1 MKNFKN
7 NNIGKKTWGVLGKQQ
22 TYYYQ
27 PGLAQQGEK
36 TPLNADAFVAWDY
49 KKSKYKRIDL
59 MPRQMENDGQQAGV
73 VPQVTSTPVPDV
85 SPTPTPSFTPTA
97 TVTPTMTVTPTI
109 TPSSTPYPL
118 PETPALW
125 YDSTNLGSIDYITS
139 GGTDYVSTWR
149 SIGTYQKA
157 VSGSSIN
164 NMPIWSGSSRFPD
177 SPLIVRFTKTSNT
190 ALINWLSQRFDS
202 TPIPQSGITVFQVVA
217 NPAGGSFVFGSATS
231 FLYSVQFL
239 SGNTTT
245 GGFTP
250 PLQLNYSET
259 LGNPGNGFQVVS
271 NINGIATTNSVT
283 SVLTGNAINNM
294 FLYHQSIAQASG
306 SSPFTL
312 NNTGSTLTLPIT
324 GTNVGNITSVSLGA
338 PFASGG
344 TVNTTI
350 LSSVEMG
357 EVMMFN
363 RVLTVGETT
372 QVINYLKDKWKYTS
386 W

>member
-1 MKNFKN
+1 MKNFAKKSFTE
-7 NNIGKKTWGVLGKQQ
+7 KKTWGVLGKIEEFYSPEQFQ
-22 TYYYQ
+22 D
-27 PGLAQQGEK
+27 ESRIV
-36 TPLNADAFVAWDY
+36 PLNANPLDAWDSTRSRY
-49 KKSKYKRIDL
+49 RRRVQGPL
-59 MPRQMENDGQQAGV
+59 PNDFQQAGV

-190 ALINWLSQRFDS
+190 ALIDWLSQRFDS
-202 TPIPQSGITVFQVVA
+202 TPIPQSGITVFHVVA
-217 NPAGGSFVFGSATS
+217 NPVGGNYVLGGNAY
-231 FLYSVQFL
+231 FLYATQFL

-250 PLQLNYSET
+250 PLQLNYT
-259 LGNPGNGFQVVS
+259 LQPGQVSNGISVS
-271 NINGIATTNSVT
+271 TNINGVATTNTVGS
-283 SVLTGNAINNM
+283 SWSGNAINNM
-294 FLYHQSIAQASG
+294 MIYHQSIAQASG

-312 NNTGSTLTLPIT
+312 NNTGSTLPTPIT

-344 TVNTTI
+344 TVNTAI

-363 RVLTVGETT
+363 RVLTAGETT